1 MHLKIKVWYDML
13 YLCYD
18 IVFNG
23 VTIRNALY
31 DMMYYNCV
39 YIYIYIYIYICVYYI
54 SFNDTDLDVT
64 SYKFKLKIIVL
75 KSVSKLFKLPIILW

>member
-1 MHLKIKVWYDML
+1 ML

-31 DMMYYNCV
+31 DMMYYKCV
-39 YIYIYIYIYICVYYI
+39 YIYVYYI

>member
-39 YIYIYIYIYICVYYI
+39 YIYVYYI

>member
-31 DMMYYNCV
+31 DMRYYNCV
-39 YIYIYIYIYICVYYI
+39 YIYVYYI

>member
-39 YIYIYIYIYICVYYI
+39 YIYIYIYMCVYYT

>member
-31 DMMYYNCV
+31 DMIYYNCV
-39 YIYIYIYIYICVYYI
+39 YICVLY
-54 SFNDTDLDVT
+54 
-64 SYKFKLKIIVL
+64 
-75 KSVSKLFKLPIILW
+75 

>member
-39 YIYIYIYIYICVYYI
+39 YIYVYYI

-75 KSVSKLFKLPIILW
+75 KFVSKLFKLPIILW